1 MHDSSGHHP
10 DPLLTARVRYLDSA
24 CGLEQWLDAVIAH
37 AEPHCGWSFS
47 AQQYQEWTRTIT
59 TVLGRMRDAGVLR
72 PEAEPDALATGLV
85 AAFQGGLLLARMTR
99 DATSVKIALDMA
111 VDRIKEFAAVAGP
124 ASDRAATDPGV
135 RRTAN
140 PRES

>member
-99 DATSVKIALDMA
+99 DAT
-111 VDRIKEFAAVAGP
+111 
-124 ASDRAATDPGV
+124 
-135 RRTAN
+135 
-140 PRES
+140 

>member
-1 MHDSSGHHP
+1 M
-10 DPLLTARVRYLDSA
+10 TAQLRQLDST
-24 CGLEQWLDAVIAH
+24 CGLEQWRDAVIAH
-37 AEPHCGWSFS
+37 AEPHRDRSFS
-47 AQQYQEWTRTIT
+47 SQQCQEWTRAIR

-111 VDRIKEFAAVAGP
+111 VDRVKGFATGRP
-124 ASDRAATDPGV
+124 ADSGSRSLPDG
-135 RRTAN
+135 
-140 PRES
+140 